1 MTRQNHIDFIRE
13 NPEVT
18 VLIVGGGING
28 IGVFRDLALQGID
41 VLLVDKADF
50 CSGASA
56 ASSHMLH
63 GGLRYLE
70 NAEFRLVREALRERN
85 LMLQNAPHYAK
96 PLPTTIPIFSWF
108 TGFLNAPLK
117 FLRLRDKPGE
127 RGALVIKFGLT
138 LYDFFT
144 RKQQVMPRHKFMRR
158 GKSLKLR
165 PQLNPDIVCTATY
178 YDAWMPYP
186 ERICME
192 LIMDTELLAPTARA
206 LNYMSMDEAKG
217 DTVTL
222 SDEVTGEILTVKP
235 KIVINAAGPWI
246 DFTNKAMRHSTK
258 FIGGTKGS
266 HLVLDHPELHEA
278 TKGSEMFFENED
290 GRITLFFPLLDKV
303 LIGTTDIS
311 IKNPEDAICT
321 DEEIDYIL
329 SLIDIVFPG
338 IKVDRSHIVFKFS
351 GVRPLPRSQA
361 STAGQVSRDHSVKI
375 LEPGSSTDFPIYSL
389 IGGKWTTFRAF
400 AEQATDKILKRLGQT
415 RQVSTENMSIGGG
428 KQYPRTEIDQKQWLT
443 ATHKS
448 TGLSE
453 DRLKTLFSRY
463 GTYTEEIA
471 EFIIAGDDE
480 PLQHL
485 PDYSRREILF
495 LATHEKVVHLDDL
508 LLRRTLIAMLG
519 QLTRP
524 LLDEIADILAK
535 GLGWSAEKKRNEID
549 CVVELW
555 KIQHGVDLS

>member
-1 MTRQNHIDFIRE
+1 MTRQNTIDSIRE
-13 NPEVT
+13 NSQVT

-41 VLLVDKADF
+41 VLLVDKSDF
-50 CSGASA
+50 CAGASA

-96 PLPTTIPIFSWF
+96 PLPTTIPIFNWF
-108 TGFLNAPLK
+108 SGLLNAPLK
-117 FLRLRDKPGE
+117 FLRLRDKPGS
-127 RGALVIKFGLT
+127 RGALVVKIGLS

-144 RKQQVMPRHKFMRR
+144 RKQQVLPRHKFMR
-158 GKSLKLR
+158 KKNSLKLR
-165 PQLNPDIVCTATY
+165 PHLNPNIICTATY

-192 LIMDTELLAPTARA
+192 LIMDTELLSPTARA
-206 LNYMSMDEAKG
+206 LNYVAMEDAKG
-217 DTVTL
+217 DIVTL

-246 DFTNKAMRHSTK
+246 DFTNKAMQHSTQ

-278 TKGSEMFFENED
+278 TKGGEMFFENED

-303 LIGTTDIS
+303 LIGTTDIP
-311 IKNPEDAICT
+311 INNPEDAICS

-329 SLIDIVFPG
+329 SMIDVVFPN
-338 IKVDRSHIVFKFS
+338 IKVDRSHIVFQFS
-351 GVRPLPRSQA
+351 GVRPLPRSKSA
-361 STAGQVSRDHSVKI
+361 TTGQVSRDHSVKI
-375 LEPGSSTDFPIYSL
+375 LEPGSGTSFPIYSL

-400 AEQATDKILKRLGQT
+400 AEQVTDKILKRLGQT

-448 TGLSE
+448 TELPE
-453 DRLKTLFSRY
+453 DRLKTLFARY
-463 GTYTEEIA
+463 GTYTEDIA
-471 EFIIAGDDE
+471 EFIIDGADE
-480 PLQHL
+480 PLQHH

-524 LLDEIADILAK
+524 LLDEIADILAQNFA
-535 GLGWSAEKKRNEID
+535 WSAEKKQNEID

-555 KIQHGVDLS
+555 KIEHGVDLS